1 MSAVTTLKNDEQD
14 FDKAEKRKTKGA
26 AAADDASDDEDDD
39 DAEFLARMRNRSDPA
54 VKMLHNLGFG
64 DGDEEPSEVA

>member
-26 AAADDASDDEDDD
+26 AADDASDDDDDD

>member
-1 MSAVTTLKNDEQD
+1 MLRGGKFYIQ
-14 FDKAEKRKTKGA
+14 KPQIQQKREKKKKGA
-26 AAADDASDDEDDD
+26 ASDNASDDEDDD